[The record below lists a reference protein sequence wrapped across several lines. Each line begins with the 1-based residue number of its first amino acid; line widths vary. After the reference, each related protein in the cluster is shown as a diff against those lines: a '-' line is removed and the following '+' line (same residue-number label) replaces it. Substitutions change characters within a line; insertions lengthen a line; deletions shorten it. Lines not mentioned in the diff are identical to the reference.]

1 MHHYT
6 LFLLF
11 QLLEVSQLDI
21 ISRCLWVYGA
31 FKLPKPLMPLRKVT
45 IVLSQFPLGKWIVLL
60 TSDCGR
66 QFIKSSESKERDDG
80 VWCCGPPKLNG
91 FGTVAPY
98 VGGTLGVAKVAA
110 VSVEE
115 LRYSV
120 AWCNVSLDWLRYR
133 QVGWH
138 QMGLM
143 PEIFRR
149 MGKAKREQLGSVAEL
164 RVMYFRSGAGE

>member
-1 MHHYT
+1 MHLCT

-21 ISRCLWVYGA
+21 TSLCLWVYGA
-31 FKLPKPLMPLRKVT
+31 FKLPKPLMPLRRVT

-98 VGGTLGVAKVAA
+98 VGGTLGVTKVAA

-120 AWCNVSLDWLRYR
+120 AWCNVSLERGQRCVVSVYWGIDKWDGIGWDWCRKYSGVWVR
-133 QVGWH
+133 QN
-138 QMGLM
+138 
-143 PEIFRR
+143 ESS
-149 MGKAKREQLGSVAEL
+149 LG
-164 RVMYFRSGAGE
+164 